1 MQWAAAALA
10 SAAIALLLDTAAAR
24 HHHRSGNGHKPT
36 GDISLWIDQQQ
47 IKMFSG
53 VEMEIFAITEGRV
66 LPYLLD
72 PEFESKLPIIPS
84 EVTYV
89 NFTWKSGVKKYYYN
103 FYRLKSFDETILK
116 TPYITKHKE
125 EYLKDLRNLA
135 SYYPVPVIIRALRNW
150 ASV

>member
-53 VEMEIFAITEGRV
+53 KFILGVTGITTVETSNVHTFVAPIF
-66 LPYLLD
+66 LL
-72 PEFESKLPIIPS
+72 F
-84 EVTYV
+84 
-89 NFTWKSGVKKYYYN
+89 
-103 FYRLKSFDETILK
+103 
-116 TPYITKHKE
+116 
-125 EYLKDLRNLA
+125 
-135 SYYPVPVIIRALRNW
+135 
-150 ASV
+150 

>member
-53 VEMEIFAITEGRV
+53 KLLYVYRYYRATNIHLYSVMYSFFVFIFFLFLYTV
-66 LPYLLD
+66 FYLI
-72 PEFESKLPIIPS
+72 F
-84 EVTYV
+84 
-89 NFTWKSGVKKYYYN
+89 N
-103 FYRLKSFDETILK
+103 LK
-116 TPYITKHKE
+116 
-125 EYLKDLRNLA
+125 YLKLLYIFFKELILFN
-135 SYYPVPVIIRALRNW
+135 II
-150 ASV
+150 